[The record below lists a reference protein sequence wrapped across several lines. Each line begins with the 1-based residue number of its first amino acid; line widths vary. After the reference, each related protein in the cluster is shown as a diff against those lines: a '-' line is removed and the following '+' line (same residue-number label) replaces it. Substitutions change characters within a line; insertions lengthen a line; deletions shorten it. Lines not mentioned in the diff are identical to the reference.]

1 LQPTTHKN
9 FCYSSQILQIS
20 HGTDDRPDDTKIM
33 PILLVKNKLPQ
44 QQAESSAKKAGEID
58 QKPSAVTGAT
68 SDNSTKP
75 ELARGGDNEQTK
87 KSKKQRKSRFASAY
101 YTTALVLPA
110 DQPWNVRVAPVA
122 KFRSPTVALGLACV
136 HVTDNT
142 NLANPFKLNDVILK
156 INGAILS
163 NTPVTS
169 AKGMLKKERSKSK
182 GKECRLEILRLK
194 ESHRDDPT
202 VNKKIPVKLIPSKL
216 DLNFKSNHF
225 SSSLGEDHART
236 IDEHVD
242 HNGDDVQT
250 VMPKDTTLTLAQ
262 NKEEHKKGHPPK
274 MVDAACQTEPITM
287 TSSCTQ
293 TLSPTKPTYASTYVQ
308 TETET
313 LRKEK
318 ETKDRNAHPRI
329 SQNHNHED
337 SHEPERKRSRLMT
350 TDTTSLKSSS
360 SQRRHAGNEPGSIM
374 QEQEDDSPTVSQY
387 ERSSVEIATSLAA
400 TLTTNTIKDKDNI
413 SESISNMNPTLSKNF
428 SSLPFDPATATTSTN
443 STTMPNE
450 VKKEQELEQ
459 EKIVEL
465 DMLTKSKRSQS
476 DDDDVGD
483 EYSDSSSNNSSS
495 SSSSPKPYTEEEEV
509 EDLNIRRTTT
519 RKRKFMSMARAAVEE
534 KESSKGE
541 PTDAR
546 LKRSALRS
554 KNNVVTGL
562 AEDKAK
568 IPLHE
573 ESESSKPTILS
584 HRELVTERDRE
595 HVGEY
600 LLLLMKQFLKYDA
613 SSHNNKRRSKTS
625 SSGSFF
631 DNRALMARMVCR
643 HCENSVRPYCFTPTS
658 RSLGSRFKSNHAHFL
673 KCRRCPKKVKED
685 LERLEKAQTQQW
697 VKCRQNAESK
707 FYERVW
713 ARLNSFDP
721 AECFEA
727 TSDEESDSE

>member
-1 LQPTTHKN
+1 
-9 FCYSSQILQIS
+9 
-20 HGTDDRPDDTKIM
+20 M

-44 QQAESSAKKAGEID
+44 QKAESSAKKTGEID
-58 QKPSAVTGAT
+58 QKPAAVTDAT
-68 SDNSTKP
+68 YHKSTKP
-75 ELARGGDNEQTK
+75 ELACGGDNEQEQTK
-87 KSKKQRKSRFASAY
+87 KSKKQRKSRFTSAY
-101 YTTALVLPA
+101 YSTTLILPA
-110 DQPWNVRVAPVA
+110 NQPWNVRVAPVA

-136 HVTDNT
+136 HVTNDT

-202 VNKKIPVKLIPSKL
+202 VSKNIPVKLIPPKL
-216 DLNFKSNHF
+216 DLKFKSNSI
-225 SSSLGEDHART
+225 SSSLGEDHTPT
-236 IDEHVD
+236 IDEHMD
-242 HNGDDVQT
+242 HNGDDVESA
-250 VMPKDTTLTLAQ
+250 MPKDTTLTQ
-262 NKEEHKKGHPPK
+262 NKEVHNEKGQPRK

-313 LRKEK
+313 ARNEK
-318 ETKDRNAHPRI
+318 ETEDRNAHPQI
-329 SQNHNHED
+329 SHKHNRNHED
-337 SHEPERKRSRLMT
+337 SHGPQRKRSRLMT
-350 TDTTSLKSSS
+350 TDTTNLKTSS
-360 SQRRHAGNEPGSIM
+360 SQRRHADNEPESVM
-374 QEQEDDSPTVSQY
+374 QEKKGDSLTVSQH
-387 ERSSVEIATSLAA
+387 ERSSVALAA
-400 TLTTNTIKDKDNI
+400 TLAATLITNTSKEKDNI
-413 SESISNMNPTLSKNF
+413 SESISNSTLSKDV
-428 SSLPFDPATATTSTN
+428 SSLPFDLATTTTSTN
-443 STTMPNE
+443 STAIPTE
-450 VKKEQELEQ
+450 LKKDQ
-459 EKIVEL
+459 EKEKNIKL
-465 DMLTKSKRSQS
+465 DMLTKLKPNQS
-476 DDDDVGD
+476 ADEDVGD
-483 EYSDSSSNNSSS
+483 EYSESNSSNSSS
-495 SSSSPKPYTEEEEV
+495 SSRKSYTEEKEEEV
-509 EDLNIRRTTT
+509 DDLNIRRTTN
-519 RKRKFMSMARAAVEE
+519 RKRKFMAMARAVEK
-534 KESSKGE
+534 KEEEESRKSE
-541 PTDAR
+541 PTDAH
-546 LKRSALRS
+546 LKRSAQRS
-554 KNNVVTGL
+554 KNNVITGL
-562 AEDKAK
+562 AEDKVK

-573 ESESSKPTILS
+573 ESESSKPKLLS
-584 HRELVTERDRE
+584 HRELVTERDRK

-613 SSHNNKRRSKTS
+613 SSHKNKRSSKTS
-625 SSGSFF
+625 ASGSFF

-643 HCENSVRPYCFTPTS
+643 HCENSFRPYCFTPTS

-673 KCRRCPKKVKED
+673 KCRRCPKKVRDD

-727 TSDEESDSE
+727 TSDEESDSDSE